1 MTAITTS
8 ERPLTMPKKINVR
21 AVYKNGSLTPLDYV
35 DIEEGDIVS
44 LTIEVEVERSEE
56 ERRKKSQSA
65 AGDWDRQRESEVI
78 RRALSSPRLST
89 NEWLEKVRKRKEKFR
104 TRVTAKQ
111 ILAARDAD
119 RR

>member
-1 MTAITTS
+1 MA
-8 ERPLTMPKKINVR
+8 KKILAR
-21 AVYKNGSLTPLDYV
+21 YSNGSLTPIAPLALDLPEGEMV
-35 DIEEGDIVS
+35 RLTVEAVSQTSKEEGG
-44 LTIEVEVERSEE
+44 E
-56 ERRKKSQSA
+56 KSQSA

-111 ILAARDAD
+111 ILEARDAD